1 MHLYKKY
8 TVSLFFFLVSCIS
21 EIMGDNDGPSDSP
34 YFNLDKSSEN
44 YIRLCRLITTICG
57 SFLRDILSCQIKPGN
72 LRKELDIHR
81 TKLEKNINTQQKEQL
96 YLKAGCKS
104 ISPKDLDISVLY
116 VLLRNICKLSPPTT
130 GWGKPPQK
138 GDNSVSAFIERI
150 RHIRNSISAHNTH
163 GKVSDTDFQQY
174 WEELEH
180 FIIEME
186 KKLMGDVVYRE
197 AISVIKDMKLT
208 KDDAK
213 RYKLAIQ
220 QSEGESI
227 VN

>member
-1 MHLYKKY
+1 
-8 TVSLFFFLVSCIS
+8 
-21 EIMGDNDGPSDSP
+21 MGDKAGPSDTP

-57 SFLRDILSCQIKPGN
+57 SLLRHILSRQIEPDN

-138 GDNSVSAFIERI
+138 GDNSESAFIERI

-174 WEELEH
+174 WGELENS
-180 FIIEME
+180 IIAME
-186 KKLMGDVVYRE
+186 KKLTGDVVYQD
-197 AISVIKDMKLT
+197 AMSKIKDMT
-208 KDDAK
+208 FNKDDAEK
-213 RYKLAIQ
+213 YKLEIQ

-227 VN
+227 VYIYE